1 VEPSRR
7 RSNLSILSAQLKI
20 AWKMLSGTGRLLWK
34 ARKPL
39 LVLGVFAA
47 LLLTTTTL
55 LPSTRLQGDR
65 HLVALVFSSTATAKT
80 HGIPAEQ
87 AAQTQKTE
95 KREEGNKNRMGRVR
109 RRSGTTTRGR
119 GNKRGGNQGR
129 GSERGRSK
137 RRGGDKGGGSQERGG
152 S

>member
-1 VEPSRR
+1 MHVLFMDQALSGVWNLLVGVLTWAVVLGAVWLVILAVIMWKKPELG
-7 RSNLSILSAQLKI
+7 LSILSAQLKI

-87 AAQTQKTE
+87 AAQTL
-95 KREEGNKNRMGRVR
+95 REVAKNRK
-109 RRSGTTTRGR
+109 TRG
-119 GNKRGGNQGR
+119 GK
-129 GSERGRSK
+129 
-137 RRGGDKGGGSQERGG
+137 QE
-152 S
+152 